1 MATDRPVRPEAD
13 AGDAALAAKLM
24 QEAASATLAVV
35 IDGKPYAAFTA
46 PALGYDGAPLIL
58 ASDLS
63 AHGRALGGVLS
74 DAGIVS
80 LLFSGDINPK
90 QPLKT
95 ARLTVQGTAVPPMEQ
110 DRAAYLAARPE
121 SALYIDFGDM
131 KLYRLALTS
140 AHLVA
145 GFGRAVTLDPAMI
158 KLSTGNP

>member
-1 MATDRPVRPEAD
+1 MAADRPVRPEAD
-13 AGDAALAAKLM
+13 AGDAALAVKLM
-24 QEAASATLAVV
+24 QEAASATLAF
-35 IDGKPYAAFTA
+35 IADGQPYAAFKA
-46 PALGYDGAPLIL
+46 PALGADGAPLIL

-63 AHGRALGGVLS
+63 AHGRALGGALA
-74 DAGIVS
+74 DGGAAS
-80 LLFSGDINPK
+80 LLFSGAVNPK

-95 ARLTVQGTAVPPMEQ
+95 ARLTVQGTVQPPLEQ

-145 GFGRAVTLDPAMI
+145 GFGRVVTLDPGMI

>member
-1 MATDRPVRPEAD
+1 MVTDRPVQPEAN
-13 AGDAALAAKLM
+13 AGDAALASKLM
-24 QEAASATLAVV
+24 REAASATLAVV
-35 IDGKPYAAFTA
+35 VDGQPYAAFTA
-46 PALGYDGAPLIL
+46 PALGHDGAPLIL

-63 AHGRALGGVLS
+63 AHGQALGGAL
-74 DAGIVS
+74 ANGGAAS
-80 LLFSGDINPK
+80 LLFSGAVNPK

-95 ARLTVQGTAVPPMEQ
+95 ARLTVQGTVLPPLEQ

-131 KLYRLALTS
+131 KLYRLTLTS

-145 GFGRAVTLDPAMI
+145 GFGRAVTLDPGMI

>member
-1 MATDRPVRPEAD
+1 MVTNRPFRPEAD

-24 QEAASATLAVV
+24 RQAASAALAVPV
-35 IDGKPYAAFTA
+35 DGQPYAAFTA
-46 PALGYDGAPLIL
+46 PAFGDDGAPLVL

-63 AHGRALGGVLS
+63 VHGCALGRALAAGG
-74 DAGIVS
+74 AAS
-80 LLFSGDINPK
+80 LLFSGDVNSK

-95 ARLTVQGTAVPPMEQ
+95 ARLTVQGTVLPPSDQ

-158 KLSTGNP
+158 QLSTQNP

>member
-1 MATDRPVRPEAD
+1 MGR
-13 AGDAALAAKLM
+13 ALAAGG
-24 QEAASATLAVV
+24 AA
-35 IDGKPYAAFTA
+35 
-46 PALGYDGAPLIL
+46 
-58 ASDLS
+58 
-63 AHGRALGGVLS
+63 
-74 DAGIVS
+74 S
-80 LLFSGDINPK
+80 LLFSGDVNSK

-95 ARLTVQGTAVPPMEQ
+95 ARLTVQGTVLPPSDQ

-158 KLSTGNP
+158 QLSTQNP